1 MKWQPIE
8 TAPKD
13 ESVILLS
20 LPKVGALK
28 DEGARRVFE
37 GRWNYNQQ
45 TFTSVNGF
53 IIHDVA
59 THWMPLPE
67 PSDKPQLKGKEGEL
81 GWADNT
87 GLDDKSRW
95 FTKNGKSVDCHCK
108 LIPFG
113 TSFVMDYKPECEVHG
128 IEKES

>member
-13 ESVILLS
+13 KTVILLG

-28 DEGARRVFE
+28 EEDARRVYE
-37 GRWNYNQQ
+37 GRWNEIQE

-53 IIHDVA
+53 ILLSVA

-67 PSDKPQLKGKEGEL
+67 PPKEKP
-81 GWADNT
+81 
-87 GLDDKSRW
+87 
-95 FTKNGKSVDCHCK
+95 
-108 LIPFG
+108 
-113 TSFVMDYKPECEVHG
+113 
-128 IEKES
+128 